1 MKIIEIDRMLKSIYL
16 QMVNDVLNNKP
27 LPTAE
32 EIALKTIER
41 IEEQ

>member
-1 MKIIEIDRMLKSIYL
+1 MRLIEIDRMLKSIYL
-16 QMVNDVLNNKP
+16 QMVKDVLNNKP

-41 IEEQ
+41 IEE

>member
-1 MKIIEIDRMLKSIYL
+1 MRLIEIDRMLKSIYL
-16 QMVNDVLNNKP
+16 QMVKDVLNNKT

-41 IEEQ
+41 IEE